1 MYGGCLSSCCIWCV
15 ACVVFDVLPWCVIVV
30 AVTEHMNN
38 SAWRRQMLPRRR
50 QCESKLGNTNAFQY
64 FRKTF
69 FQYFQQKNSF
79 FNISEIFSLLL
90 KPCLLLMKKL
100 LSMFF
105 QYLLNIEKND
115 RNRDLKTQKYC
126 ITKKDMC
133 QHAWYLLH
141 NIRPRPS
148 CYWSRLWYQI
158 EIISPKTGNSFTIF

>member
-1 MYGGCLSSCCIWCV
+1 MFCYT
-15 ACVVFDVLPWCVIVV
+15 A
-30 AVTEHMNN
+30 HMNN

-69 FQYFQQKNSF
+69 FQYFQQKTLFSIFPKNLFS
-79 FNISEIFSLLL
+79 IFSTKILCSIFLRKIISVAETL
-90 KPCLLLMKKL
+90 FTVDEKT
-100 LSMFF
+100 FF
-105 QYLLNIEKND
+105 QCLFPYFLNIDKND
-115 RNRDLKTQKYC
+115 KNRELKIQKYR